1 MEIILNFEPDYGYVV
16 IVVALSWVFLNW
28 LGMNVVWARHIFNVP
43 YPTMYSSHSDIFN
56 CYQRAHQN
64 TLEYYPLFI
73 VLLLLGGLQFPKVSA
88 LSGLIWI
95 AGRVAYAKGY
105 YTGNPDKRMRGVFGY
120 VGLIVLF
127 INTII
132 FALKLLQ
139 WI

>member
-1 MEIILNFEPDYGYVV
+1 MTNIVVSGDYGYVIFV
-16 IVVALSWVFLNW
+16 CIASIFLLLWLSNQV
-28 LGMNVVWARHIFNVP
+28 MKARKMYEVS